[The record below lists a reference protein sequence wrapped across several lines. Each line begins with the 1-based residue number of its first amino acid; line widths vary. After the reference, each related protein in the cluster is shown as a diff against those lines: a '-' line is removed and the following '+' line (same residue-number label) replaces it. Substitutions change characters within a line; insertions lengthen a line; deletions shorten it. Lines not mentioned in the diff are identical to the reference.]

1 MVGLGKLDEPLY
13 VKVENGKLKEIRGK
27 RSEELS
33 VLLAN
38 ERNATLGELGI
49 GTNEKAVLCGIILED
64 EKVYGTVHIAFG
76 TNVSFG
82 GTVKADCHMDGIIL
96 KPDLYLDDQLIIKAG
111 EFQI

>member
-1 MVGLGKLDEPLY
+1 MFQAQAFTG
-13 VKVENGKLKEIRGK
+13 LKEQ
-27 RSEELS
+27 
-33 VLLAN
+33 
-38 ERNATLGELGI
+38 LGI